1 VITEGPAER
10 SGFLLQGLRQPTLPP
25 PARVWIGVGVRDLWS
40 PCARP
45 CVGLAWAAY
54 SACQDAG
61 SLVAVWDQGQ
71 GIKGGSES
79 PESYDRFV
87 QFLELGS
94 DRTLTALA
102 KVLGV
107 SYQALQQT
115 AKRFSWRERAAAWD
129 RSRTGTRKTTPPKG
143 KGPTKAPPA
152 PAAPPPPPPP
162 PPSPPPAS
170 TAQPIDPEVLGLE
183 LGGEVVG
190 THLQAM
196 ARYQR
201 VYDAIGYGMAM
212 QAYSLF
218 PVVQSLQNELAQ
230 SIELRK
236 RLREQTALQEAA
248 LVGTTIRDLIPQ
260 YAKLCDALH
269 TLANGGR
276 THWGDAIGV
285 HRILEEAFGATK
297 NARGQGGGRG

>member
-1 VITEGPAER
+1 
-10 SGFLLQGLRQPTLPP
+10 
-25 PARVWIGVGVRDLWS
+25 
-40 PCARP
+40 
-45 CVGLAWAAY
+45 
-54 SACQDAG
+54 
-61 SLVAVWDQGQ
+61 VAIWDQNQ
-71 GIKGGSES
+71 GGSGPTES
-79 PESYDRFV
+79 AEAYDRFV
-87 QFLELGS
+87 QYLEMGPGRS
-94 DRTLTALA
+94 LTALA

-107 SYQALQQT
+107 SRQT
-115 AKRFSWRERAAAWD
+115 INQAAARYDWKKRAEGWD
-129 RSRTGTRKTTPPKG
+129 RSRGGAKRAPANKG
-143 KGPTKAPPA
+143 QAKAPPA

-183 LGGEVVG
+183 LGGEVAG

-201 VYDAIGYGMAM
+201 VYDSIGYAMAM

-218 PVVQSLQNELAQ
+218 PVVQSLQDDLAQ

-236 RLREQTALQEAA
+236 RLREQTAVQEAA
-248 LVGTTIRDLIPQ
+248 LVGASIRDLIPQ